1 MQSMI
6 KYKPVASL
14 AEQLCSRFYMDWFY
28 LKDVIIT
35 DDLVS
40 NRSVHTYIV
49 NMIKLEFRLL
59 SVKQLKLSL
68 KKKMFL

>member
-1 MQSMI
+1 
-6 KYKPVASL
+6 
-14 AEQLCSRFYMDWFY
+14 MDWFY

-35 DDLVS
+35 DDSVS

-59 SVKQLKLSL
+59 SVKLSL
-68 KKKMFL
+68 KKKCFYKKSSL